1 MAPWFAAVVVEVFP
15 REVFAVAVGVE
26 SVVDGVRDGV
36 LRVEADDE
44 LVLLVFGHW

>member
-1 MAPWFAAVVVEVFP
+1 
-15 REVFAVAVGVE
+15 VE